1 MAHIL
6 FYFPYNRCRHLRDD
20 YKLTSNGISKRVYT
34 SFPSPKLWILA
45 CSKFKTKYIKGLE
58 LCYNL
63 RKDQSRK
70 CSKNCDCVPQSTM
83 AHSHILSVWYQA
95 SSELRDRPRV

>member
-1 MAHIL
+1 MESANV
-6 FYFPYNRCRHLRDD
+6 F
-20 YKLTSNGISKRVYT
+20 
-34 SFPSPKLWILA
+34 ILA
-45 CSKFKTKYIKGLE
+45 FPAPSCGFLHVVNLKLNTLKGLE

-83 AHSHILSVWYQA
+83 AHSHILSVWYQV